1 MHLITKLIKL
11 IEGFVADQNGLVQ
24 VGGELTTNPTNERKE
39 RKMGM
44 KPRRSASMAE
54 WQSQTT
60 YISLSSLF
68 SMYVCLI
75 FCARPCPEEPVGR

>member
-24 VGGELTTNPTNERKE
+24 VGELTTNPTNERKE

-54 WQSQTT
+54 WQSQTI
-60 YISLSSLF
+60 YISLSSLCTC
-68 SMYVCLI
+68 V
-75 FCARPCPEEPVGR
+75 